1 MYSVSPMGQTPRSA
15 RSDHSSKGMWGVDKK
30 RDDDD
35 NEDIEEVMSEVI
47 KLCVTL
53 CEIFHQ
59 LL

>member
-1 MYSVSPMGQTPRSA
+1 MGQTPRSA

-47 KLCVTL
+47 NRYV
-53 CEIFHQ
+53 
-59 LL
+59 